1 MANNHEQ
8 FVAFHDAI
16 KATDARIEKLKG
28 NRKALRDRIRNYF
41 KNNLADEI
49 QPKFYSQGSFA
60 VGTILNPIVDDDGLA
75 AYDLDDGIYFIGET
89 EDEKKTIQ
97 WYHDKIFDAVD
108 GHTDQAPNDKNACVR
123 VNYADGH
130 HIDLPIYFK
139 VENDD
144 HPQLAHKKKP
154 WAKQDA
160 ADFNTWFEEQCSNKT
175 YLREIV
181 RFLKAWR
188 DWMKYDKNVD
198 LPCGF
203 ILTILAA
210 NHYTENDS
218 TRFDVIMK
226 DTLVS
231 MQNELSQEGH
241 FHCYRP
247 VSPNE
252 DLFEHYSD
260 TKRNTFLSRLK
271 SFREDA
277 ERAINSNNQKEGCE
291 KWWQYFGDRFSCANA
306 KDVDEDAKQN
316 EFAGT
321 IKSNSQYARHSFNS

>member
-16 KATDARIEKLKG
+16 KANDSRIEKLKG

-41 KNNLADEI
+41 KNNLEDEI

-75 AYDLDDGIYFIGET
+75 AYDLDDGVYFIGES
-89 EDEKKTIQ
+89 ENDKHEIQ
-97 WYHDKIFDAVD
+97 WYHDKIYAAVD
-108 GHTDQAPNDKNACVR
+108 GHTDQKPNDKNACVR

-139 VENDD
+139 VDGDE

-154 WAKQDA
+154 WTKQDA
-160 ADFNTWFEEQCSNKT
+160 QEFNKWFEEQCSNKR

-188 DWMKYDKNVD
+188 DWMKDDKSVD

-210 NHYTENDS
+210 NHYTENDAS
-218 TRFDVIMK
+218 RWDVIMK

-231 MQNELSQEGH
+231 IHDELSKEGH
-241 FHCYRP
+241 FKCKRP

-252 DLFEHYSD
+252 DLFEHYSE
-260 TKRNTFLSRLK
+260 TKKHTFLSRLK
-271 SFREDA
+271 SFKEDA
-277 ERAINSNNQKEGCE
+277 VRAVESKNQKEGCE
-291 KWWQYFGDRFSCANA
+291 KWQKYFGDRFSCSSAQ
-306 KDVDEDAKQN
+306 DVDEDAQQKA
-316 EFAGT
+316 FAGK
-321 IKSNSQYARHSFNS
+321 IRGNSQYA

>member
-16 KATDARIEKLKG
+16 KANDSRIEKLKG

-41 KNNLADEI
+41 KNNLEDEI

-75 AYDLDDGIYFIGET
+75 AYDLDDGVYFIGES
-89 EDEKKTIQ
+89 ENDKHEIQ
-97 WYHDKIFDAVD
+97 WYHDKIYAAVD
-108 GHTDQAPNDKNACVR
+108 GHTDQKPNDKNACVR

-139 VENDD
+139 VDGDE

-154 WAKQDA
+154 WTKQDA
-160 ADFNTWFEEQCSNKT
+160 QEFNKWFEEQCSNKR

-188 DWMKYDKNVD
+188 DWMKYDKSVD

-210 NHYTENDS
+210 NHYTENDAS
-218 TRFDVIMK
+218 RWDVIMK

-231 MQNELSQEGH
+231 IHDELSKEGH
-241 FHCYRP
+241 FKCKRP

-252 DLFEHYSD
+252 DLFEHYSE
-260 TKRNTFLSRLK
+260 TKKHTFLSRLK
-271 SFREDA
+271 SFKEDA
-277 ERAINSNNQKEGCE
+277 VRAVESKNQKEGCE
-291 KWWQYFGDRFSCANA
+291 KWQKYFGDRFSCSSAQ
-306 KDVDEDAKQN
+306 DVDEDAQQKA
-316 EFAGT
+316 FAGK
-321 IKSNSQYARHSFNS
+321 IRWNSQYA

>member
-16 KATDARIEKLKG
+16 KANDSRIEKLKG

-41 KNNLADEI
+41 KNNLEDEI

-75 AYDLDDGIYFIGET
+75 AYDLDDGVYFIGDSE
-89 EDEKKTIQ
+89 EDKHEIQ
-97 WYHDKIFDAVD
+97 WYHDKVYAAVE
-108 GHTDQAPNDKNACVR
+108 GHTDQKPSDKKACVR

-139 VENDD
+139 VDGDE

-160 ADFNTWFEEQCSNKT
+160 KQFNEWFEEQCDNKT

-188 DWMKYDKNVD
+188 DWMKYDKGID

-210 NHYTENDS
+210 NHYTENDA
-218 TRFDVIMK
+218 TRLDVIMK

-231 MQNELSQEGH
+231 MQDELSKEGH
-241 FHCYRP
+241 FKCKRP
-247 VSPNE
+247 VSPGE

-260 TKRNTFLSRLK
+260 TTAVRRNF
-271 SFREDA
+271 
-277 ERAINSNNQKEGCE
+277 
-291 KWWQYFGDRFSCANA
+291 
-306 KDVDEDAKQN
+306 
-316 EFAGT
+316 T
-321 IKSNSQYARHSFNS
+321 IT

>member
-16 KATDARIEKLKG
+16 KANDSRIEKLKG
-28 NRKALRDRIRNYF
+28 NRKALRERIRNYF
-41 KNNLADEI
+41 KNNLEDEI

-75 AYDLDDGIYFIGET
+75 AYDLDDGVYFIGES
-89 EDEKKTIQ
+89 ENDKHEIQ
-97 WYHDKIFDAVD
+97 WYHDKIYAAVD
-108 GHTDQAPNDKNACVR
+108 GHTDQKPNDKNACVR

-139 VENDD
+139 VDGDE

-154 WAKQDA
+154 WTKQDA
-160 ADFNTWFEEQCSNKT
+160 QEFNKWFEEQCSNKR

-188 DWMKYDKNVD
+188 DWMKYDKSVD

-210 NHYTENDS
+210 NHYTENDAS
-218 TRFDVIMK
+218 RWDVIMK

-231 MQNELSQEGH
+231 IHDELSKEGH
-241 FHCYRP
+241 FKCKRP

-252 DLFEHYSD
+252 DLFEHYSE
-260 TKRNTFLSRLK
+260 TKKHTFLSRLK
-271 SFREDA
+271 SFKEDA
-277 ERAINSNNQKEGCE
+277 VRAVESKNQKEGCE
-291 KWWQYFGDRFSCANA
+291 KWQKYFGDRFSCSSAQ
-306 KDVDEDAKQN
+306 DVDEDAQQKA
-316 EFAGT
+316 FAGK
-321 IKSNSQYARHSFNS
+321 IRGNSQYA

>member
-16 KATDARIEKLKG
+16 KANDSRIEKLKG
-28 NRKALRDRIRNYF
+28 NRKALRERIRNYF
-41 KNNLADEI
+41 KNNLEDEI

-75 AYDLDDGIYFIGET
+75 AYDLDDGVYFIGES
-89 EDEKKTIQ
+89 ENDKHEIQ
-97 WYHDKIFDAVD
+97 WYHDKIYAAVD
-108 GHTDQAPNDKNACVR
+108 GHTDQKPNDKNACVR

-139 VENDD
+139 VDGDE

-154 WAKQDA
+154 WTKQDA
-160 ADFNTWFEEQCSNKT
+160 QEFNKWFEEQCSNKR

-210 NHYTENDS
+210 NHYTENDAS
-218 TRFDVIMK
+218 RWDVIMK

-231 MQNELSQEGH
+231 IHDELSKEGH
-241 FHCYRP
+241 FKCKRP

-252 DLFEHYSD
+252 DLFEHYSE
-260 TKRNTFLSRLK
+260 TKKHTFLSRLK
-271 SFREDA
+271 SFKEDA
-277 ERAINSNNQKEGCE
+277 VRAVESKNQKEGCE
-291 KWWQYFGDRFSCANA
+291 KWQKYFGDRFSCSSAQ
-306 KDVDEDAKQN
+306 DVDEDAQQKA
-316 EFAGT
+316 FAGK
-321 IKSNSQYARHSFNS
+321 IRGNSQYA

>member
-16 KATDARIEKLKG
+16 KANDSRIEKLKG
-28 NRKALRDRIRNYF
+28 NRKALRERIRNYF
-41 KNNLADEI
+41 KNNLEDEI

-75 AYDLDDGIYFIGET
+75 AYDLDDGVYFIGES
-89 EDEKKTIQ
+89 ENDKHEIQ
-97 WYHDKIFDAVD
+97 WYHDKVYAAVD
-108 GHTDQAPNDKNACVR
+108 GHTDQKPNDKKACVR

-139 VENDD
+139 VDADE

-160 ADFNTWFEEQCSNKT
+160 QEFNKWFEEQCSNKR

-188 DWMKYDKNVD
+188 DWMKYDKSVD

-210 NHYTENDS
+210 NHYIENDAS
-218 TRFDVIMK
+218 RWDVIMK

-231 MQNELSQEGH
+231 MHDELNKEGH
-241 FHCYRP
+241 FKCKRP

-252 DLFEHYSD
+252 DLFEHYSE
-260 TKRNTFLSRLK
+260 TKKHTFLSRLK
-271 SFREDA
+271 SFKEDA
-277 ERAINSNNQKEGCE
+277 VRAVESKNQKEGCE
-291 KWWQYFGDRFSCANA
+291 KWQKYFGDRFSCSSAQ
-306 KDVDEDAKQN
+306 DVDEDAQQKA
-316 EFAGT
+316 FAGK
-321 IKSNSQYARHSFNS
+321 IRGNSQYA

>member
-8 FVAFHDAI
+8 FKAFHSTIEANEGRI
-16 KATDARIEKLKG
+16 KKLKS

-41 KNNLADEI
+41 RDNLEDEI

-60 VGTILNPIVDDDGLA
+60 VGTILNPIVDKEGLA
-75 AYDLDDGIYFIGET
+75 AYDLDDGVYFIGDSD
-89 EDEKKTIQ
+89 DEKHSIQ
-97 WYHDKIFDAVD
+97 WYHDKVFDAVT
-108 GHTDQAPNDKNACVR
+108 GHTDQDPNDKKACVR

-139 VENDD
+139 VDGDD

-154 WAKQDA
+154 WVKQDA
-160 ADFNTWFEEQCSNKT
+160 KDFNEWFDGQCADKK

-181 RFLKAWR
+181 RFMKAWR
-188 DWMKYDKNVD
+188 DWMKFDKNVD

-203 ILTILAA
+203 ILTILTA

-218 TRFDVIMK
+218 TRLDVIMK

-231 MQNELSQEGH
+231 MQDELSKEGH
-241 FHCYRP
+241 FKCKRP
-247 VSPNE
+247 VSPYE

-260 TKRNTFLSRLK
+260 SKRDTFLSRLK

-277 ERAINSNNQKEGCE
+277 ERAVNSKNQKEGCE
-291 KWWQYFGDRFSCANA
+291 KWQKYFGDRFSCSTA
-306 KDVDEDAKQN
+306 KDVDEDAQQK

-321 IKSNSQYARHSFNS
+321 IKKNSQYA

>member
-16 KATDARIEKLKG
+16 KANDSRIEKLRG

-41 KNNLADEI
+41 KNNLEDEI

-75 AYDLDDGIYFIGET
+75 AYDLDDGVYFIGDS
-89 EDEKKTIQ
+89 EDEKHEIQ
-97 WYHDKIFDAVD
+97 WYHDKVYAAVD

-139 VENDD
+139 VDGDE

-160 ADFNTWFEEQCSNKT
+160 KQFNEWFEEQCDNKT

-188 DWMKYDKNVD
+188 DWIKYDKSVD

-210 NHYTENDS
+210 NHYTENDA
-218 TRFDVIMK
+218 TRLDVIMK

-231 MQNELSQEGH
+231 MQDELSKEGH
-241 FHCYRP
+241 FICKRP
-247 VSPNE
+247 VSPGE

-277 ERAINSNNQKEGCE
+277 ERAVNSKNQNEGCE
-291 KWWQYFGDRFSCANA
+291 KWQKYFGDRFSCSTA
-306 KDVDEDAKQN
+306 KDVDDDAQQK

-321 IKSNSQYARHSFNS
+321 IKKYSQYA

>member
-16 KATDARIEKLKG
+16 KANDSRIEKLKG

-41 KNNLADEI
+41 KNNLEDEI

-75 AYDLDDGIYFIGET
+75 AYDLDDGVYFIGES
-89 EDEKKTIQ
+89 ENDKHEIQ
-97 WYHDKIFDAVD
+97 WYHDKIYAAVD
-108 GHTDQAPNDKNACVR
+108 GHTDQKPNDKNASVR

-139 VENDD
+139 VDGDE

-154 WAKQDA
+154 WTKQDA
-160 ADFNTWFEEQCSNKT
+160 QEFNKWFEEQCSNKR

-188 DWMKYDKNVD
+188 DWMKYDKSVD

-210 NHYTENDS
+210 NHYTENDAS
-218 TRFDVIMK
+218 RWDVIMK

-231 MQNELSQEGH
+231 IHDELSKEGH
-241 FHCYRP
+241 FKCKRP

-252 DLFEHYSD
+252 DLFEHYSE
-260 TKRNTFLSRLK
+260 TKKHTFLSRLK
-271 SFREDA
+271 SFKEDA
-277 ERAINSNNQKEGCE
+277 VRAVESKNQKEGCE
-291 KWWQYFGDRFSCANA
+291 KWQKYFGDRFSCSSAQ
-306 KDVDEDAKQN
+306 DVDEDAQQKA
-316 EFAGT
+316 FAGK
-321 IKSNSQYARHSFNS
+321 IRGNSQYA

>member
-16 KATDARIEKLKG
+16 KATDSRIEKLKG

-41 KNNLADEI
+41 KNYLEDEI
-49 QPKFYSQGSFA
+49 RPKFYSQGSFA
-60 VGTILNPIVDDDGLA
+60 VDTILNPIVDDEGLA
-75 AYDLDDGIYFIGET
+75 AYDLDDGVYFIGDS
-89 EDEKKTIQ
+89 EDDKHEIQ
-97 WYHDKIFDAVD
+97 WYHDKVYVAVD
-108 GHTDQAPNDKNACVR
+108 GHTNQKPNDKNACVR

-139 VENDD
+139 VESDE

-160 ADFNTWFEEQCSNKT
+160 EEFNEWFEEQCAQKT

-181 RFLKAWR
+181 RFFKAWR
-188 DWMKYDKNVD
+188 DWMKYDKSVD

-218 TRFDVIMK
+218 SRWDVIMK

-231 MQNELSQEGH
+231 MQDELSQEGN

-277 ERAINSNNQKEGCE
+277 ERAINSTNQKEGCE
-291 KWWQYFGDRFSCANA
+291 KWQKYFGDRFSCSTA
-306 KDVDEDAKQN
+306 KDVDEDAQQK

-321 IKSNSQYARHSFNS
+321 IKNNSQYA

>member
-16 KATDARIEKLKG
+16 KANDSRIEKLKG

-41 KNNLADEI
+41 KNNLEDEI

-75 AYDLDDGIYFIGET
+75 AYDLDDGVYFIGES
-89 EDEKKTIQ
+89 ENDKHEIQ
-97 WYHDKIFDAVD
+97 WYHDKIYAAVD
-108 GHTDQAPNDKNACVR
+108 GHTDQKPNDKNACVR

-139 VENDD
+139 VDGDE

-154 WAKQDA
+154 WTKQDA
-160 ADFNTWFEEQCSNKT
+160 QEFNKWFEEQCSNKR

-188 DWMKYDKNVD
+188 DWMKYDKSVD

-210 NHYTENDS
+210 NHYTENDAS
-218 TRFDVIMK
+218 RWDVIMK

-231 MQNELSQEGH
+231 IHDELSKEGH
-241 FHCYRP
+241 FKCKRP

-252 DLFEHYSD
+252 DLFEHYSE
-260 TKRNTFLSRLK
+260 TKKHTFLSRLK
-271 SFREDA
+271 SFKEDA
-277 ERAINSNNQKEGCE
+277 VRAVESKNQKEGCE
-291 KWWQYFGDRFSCANA
+291 KWQKYFGDRFSCSSAQ
-306 KDVDEDAKQN
+306 DVDEDAQQKA
-316 EFAGT
+316 FAGK
-321 IKSNSQYARHSFNS
+321 IRGNSQYA

>member
-8 FVAFHDAI
+8 FVEFHGAI
-16 KATDARIEKLKG
+16 KANDSRIEKLKG

-41 KNNLADEI
+41 KNNLEDEI

-60 VGTILNPIVDDDGLA
+60 VGTILNPIVDDNGLA
-75 AYDLDDGIYFIGET
+75 AYDLDDGVYFIGEP
-89 EDEKKTIQ
+89 ENDKHEIQ
-97 WYHDKIFDAVD
+97 WYHDKIYAAVD
-108 GHTDQAPNDKNACVR
+108 GHTDQKPNDKNACVR

-139 VENDD
+139 VDGDE

-154 WAKQDA
+154 WTKQDA
-160 ADFNTWFEEQCSNKT
+160 QEFNKWFEEQCSNKR

-188 DWMKYDKNVD
+188 DWMKYDKSVD

-210 NHYTENDS
+210 NHYTENDAS
-218 TRFDVIMK
+218 RWDVIMK

-231 MQNELSQEGH
+231 IHDELSKEGH
-241 FHCYRP
+241 FKCKRP
-247 VSPNE
+247 ISPNE
-252 DLFEHYSD
+252 DLFEHYSE
-260 TKRNTFLSRLK
+260 TKKHTFLSRLK
-271 SFREDA
+271 SFKEDA
-277 ERAINSNNQKEGCE
+277 VRAVESKNQKEGCE
-291 KWWQYFGDRFSCANA
+291 KWQKYFGDRFSCSSAQ
-306 KDVDEDAKQN
+306 DVDEDAQQKA
-316 EFAGT
+316 FAGK
-321 IKSNSQYARHSFNS
+321 IRGNSQYA

>member
-16 KATDARIEKLKG
+16 KANDSRIEKLKG
-28 NRKALRDRIRNYF
+28 NRKALRERIRNYF
-41 KNNLADEI
+41 KNNLEDEI

-75 AYDLDDGIYFIGET
+75 AYDLDDGVYFIGES
-89 EDEKKTIQ
+89 ENDKHEIQ
-97 WYHDKIFDAVD
+97 WYHDKIYAAVD
-108 GHTDQAPNDKNACVR
+108 GHTDQKPNDKNACVR

-139 VENDD
+139 VDGDE

-154 WAKQDA
+154 WTKQDA
-160 ADFNTWFEEQCSNKT
+160 QEFNKWFEEQCSNKR

-188 DWMKYDKNVD
+188 DWMKYDKSVD

-210 NHYTENDS
+210 NHYTENDAS
-218 TRFDVIMK
+218 RWDVIMK

-231 MQNELSQEGH
+231 IHDELSKEGH
-241 FHCYRP
+241 FKCKRP

-252 DLFEHYSD
+252 DLFEHYSE
-260 TKRNTFLSRLK
+260 TKKHTFLSRLK
-271 SFREDA
+271 SFMEDA
-277 ERAINSNNQKEGCE
+277 VRAVESKNQKEGCE
-291 KWWQYFGDRFSCANA
+291 KWQKYFGDRFSCSSAQ
-306 KDVDEDAKQN
+306 DVDEDAQQKA
-316 EFAGT
+316 FAGT
-321 IKSNSQYARHSFNS
+321 IRGNSQYA

>member
-16 KATDARIEKLKG
+16 KANDSRIEKLKG
-28 NRKALRDRIRNYF
+28 NRKALRERIRNYF
-41 KNNLADEI
+41 KNNLEDEI

-75 AYDLDDGIYFIGET
+75 AYDLDDGVYFIGES
-89 EDEKKTIQ
+89 ENDKHEIQ
-97 WYHDKIFDAVD
+97 WYHDKICAAVD
-108 GHTDQAPNDKNACVR
+108 GHTDQKPNDKNACVR

-139 VENDD
+139 VDGDE

-154 WAKQDA
+154 WTKQDA
-160 ADFNTWFEEQCSNKT
+160 QEFNKWFEEQCSNKR

-188 DWMKYDKNVD
+188 DWMKYDKSVD

-210 NHYTENDS
+210 NHYTENDAS
-218 TRFDVIMK
+218 RWDVIMK

-231 MQNELSQEGH
+231 IHDELSKEGH
-241 FHCYRP
+241 FKCKRP

-252 DLFEHYSD
+252 DLLEHYSE
-260 TKRNTFLSRLK
+260 TKKHTFLSRLK
-271 SFREDA
+271 SFKEDA
-277 ERAINSNNQKEGCE
+277 VRAVESKNQKEGCE
-291 KWWQYFGDRFSCANA
+291 KWQKYFGDRFSCSSAQ
-306 KDVDEDAKQN
+306 DVDEDAQQKA
-316 EFAGT
+316 FAGK
-321 IKSNSQYARHSFNS
+321 IRGNSQYA

>member
-8 FVAFHDAI
+8 FTAFHEAI
-16 KATDARIEKLKG
+16 KATDSRIQKLKS
-28 NRKALRDRIRNYF
+28 NRKALRDRIKNYF
-41 KNNLADEI
+41 KNNLPDEI
-49 QPKFYSQGSFA
+49 KPKFCSQGSFA
-60 VGTILNPIVDDDGLA
+60 VGTILNPIVDDDGLE
-75 AYDLDDGIYFIGET
+75 AYDLDDGVYFIGKSE
-89 EDEKKTIQ
+89 EERHEIQ
-97 WYHDKIFDAVD
+97 WYHDKVYAAVD
-108 GHTDQAPNDKNACVR
+108 GHTDQRPNDKKSCVR

-139 VENDD
+139 VEGDD

-160 ADFNTWFEEQCSNKT
+160 QEFNDWFEEQCADKT
-175 YLREIV
+175 YLREVV

-188 DWMKYDKNVD
+188 DYLKNDKNVD

-210 NHYTENDS
+210 NHYTENNPD
-218 TRFDVIMK
+218 RWDIIMK

-231 MQNELSQEGH
+231 MQDELSQEGN

-252 DLFEHYSD
+252 DLFENYSD
-260 TKRNTFLSRLK
+260 TKRDTFLSRLK
-271 SFREDA
+271 SFKEDA
-277 ERAINSNNQKEGCE
+277 VRAVESKNQKEGCE
-291 KWWQYFGDRFSCANA
+291 KWQKYFGDRLSCSSAQ
-306 KDVDEDAKQN
+306 DVDEDAQQKA
-316 EFAGT
+316 FAGK
-321 IKSNSQYARHSFNS
+321 IRGNSQYA

>member
-8 FVAFHDAI
+8 FVAFHETI
-16 KATDARIEKLKG
+16 KATDVRKKKLKA
-28 NRKALRDRIRNYF
+28 NRKTLRDRIKKYF
-41 KNNLADEI
+41 KDNLPDEI
-49 QPKFYSQGSFA
+49 KPKFHSQGSFA
-60 VGTILNPIVDDDGLA
+60 LDTILNPIKDDDGLA
-75 AYDLDDGIYFIGET
+75 AYDLDDGVYFIGESE
-89 EDEKKTIQ
+89 EDKHEIQ
-97 WYHDKIFDAVD
+97 WYHDKVYAAVD
-108 GHTDQAPNDKNACVR
+108 GHTDQKPNDKKSCIR

-130 HIDLPIYFK
+130 HVDLPMYFK
-139 VENDD
+139 VEGDA

-154 WAKQDA
+154 WVEQDA
-160 ADFNTWFEEQCSNKT
+160 KDFEDWFREQCDRKT

-188 DWMKYDKNVD
+188 EYMKAEKGVG

-231 MQNELSQEGH
+231 MEDELSKDGH
-241 FHCYRP
+241 FKCKRP
-247 VSPNE
+247 VSPYE
-252 DLFEHYSD
+252 DLFENYSD

-277 ERAINSNNQKEGCE
+277 ERAVNSKNQKEGCE
-291 KWWQYFGDRFSCANA
+291 KWQKNFGDRFSCSTA
-306 KDVDEDAKQN
+306 KDVDEDAQQKA
-316 EFAGT
+316 FSGT
-321 IKSNSQYARHSFNS
+321 IKKNSQYA